1 VRSANHRRIERTSSP
16 GGLDFLLAPEPGK
29 GVRAGVE
36 AAIRTAIRDG
46 RLRPGDPLPS
56 TRVLA
61 ADLGVGRGSVVEA
74 YSRLIEEGWLVARQG
89 GFTRAAAVP
98 LSSPPPAPVRPT
110 RTWQHDLRPGRAD
123 PASFP
128 RSDWAAALRR
138 VLADAPNEAFDY
150 AEWRGRS
157 ELRTALAGYLG
168 RARGVRCTAEQVL
181 VCTGAGHGMGL
192 ALRAFARVG
201 RRRVAV
207 EDPGAPQLRRI
218 AAAAGLE
225 VVGLPCDERGARVE
239 LLAGMDVGAV
249 VVTPAHQFPLGVTL
263 SADRRTRL
271 VAWARDND
279 AVVVEDDYD
288 GELRYDRQPVGA
300 LQALDPDHVIY
311 AGTTSKSL
319 APALRIGWLV
329 VPPRLCHYLAET
341 SELINAAPSALDQ
354 LALAHLITTG
364 GFDRHVRRLRGLY
377 RARRDLLIDS
387 LATCAPATAV
397 TGVSAG
403 GHALVWLDRDGPGEA
418 EVVAE
423 AARRGIA
430 LAGLTHFRHPDS
442 LDPAGGNT
450 PALVVGYATPAGQSH
465 RAAISALAAFLAQT
479 S

>member
-1 VRSANHRRIERTSSP
+1 
-16 GGLDFLLAPEPGK
+16 LA
-29 GVRAGVE
+29 
-36 AAIRTAIRDG
+36 T
-46 RLRPGDPLPS
+46 
-56 TRVLA
+56 
-61 ADLGVGRGSVVEA
+61 DLGVGRGSVVEA

-89 GFTRAAAVP
+89 GSTRAAAVP
-98 LSSPPPAPVRPT
+98 LSSPPPAAAARPT
-110 RTWQHDLRPGRAD
+110 RLWQHDLRPGRAD

-128 RSDWAAALRR
+128 RSDWAAAVRR
-138 VLADAPNEAFDY
+138 VLTDAPNEAFDY

-157 ELRTALAGYLG
+157 ELRIALAGYLG

-192 ALRAFARVG
+192 ALRALAGLG

-207 EDPGAPQLRRI
+207 EEPGAPQLRRI

-225 VVGLPCDERGARVE
+225 VVGLPCDEHGARVE
-239 LLAGMDVGAV
+239 LLAGMDVGVV

-271 VAWARDND
+271 VAWARDHD

-329 VPPRLCHYLAET
+329 VPPRLCRHLAKT
-341 SELINAAPSALDQ
+341 AELINAAPSALDQ
-354 LALAHLITTG
+354 LALTQLITTG

-377 RARRDLLIDS
+377 RSRRDLLIDS
-387 LATCAPATAV
+387 LATSAPTTVV
-397 TGVSAG
+397 TGASAG
-403 GHALVWLDRDGPGEA
+403 GHALVRLDPAGPGEA
-418 EVVAE
+418 EVVAG

-430 LAGLTHFRHPDS
+430 LSGLTDFRHPDP
-442 LDPAGGNT
+442 LDLHAESS

-465 RAAISALAAFLAQT
+465 RTAISALAAFLGQI